1 MTDAYLPPR
10 QDADEPP
17 APAPATWTIRSVLRG
32 MLATAHRQPLM
43 MFLTVFAIPLL
54 WSVPSKWMQDRIV
67 PENAADLGPDRP
79 LLWIVVPWLATA
91 WETIVIPGSQLASLR
106 ATAGEPIRF
115 ADFVTGLRKLPILLL
130 VTLIPGVPLLV
141 VEQLRLP
148 TPYTE
153 LAFVS
158 VFFGSVVFMARTL
171 LWWPLLLLTTLS
183 FFESFALSW
192 TATRGQTLRLLGL
205 VLALAATA
213 TPFIIV
219 DVSMIPNYI
228 QLSWGVIGALLLLA
242 AAQVYVVLA
251 PQPKGA
257 GLQIDRA

>member
-1 MTDAYLPPR
+1 
-10 QDADEPP
+10 
-17 APAPATWTIRSVLRG
+17 
-32 MLATAHRQPLM
+32 
-43 MFLTVFAIPLL
+43 
-54 WSVPSKWMQDRIV
+54 
-67 PENAADLGPDRP
+67 
-79 LLWIVVPWLATA
+79 VPWITTA
-91 WETIVIPGSQLASLR
+91 WETVLIPGSQLAALR

-130 VTLIPGVPLLV
+130 VSLIPGVPLLV

-158 VFFGSVVFMARTL
+158 VFFGTVVFMARTL

-183 FFESFALSW
+183 FFESFELSW
-192 TATRGQTLRLLGL
+192 AATRGQTLRLLGL

-219 DVSMIPNYI
+219 DASVMPSHIP
-228 QLSWGVIGALLLLA
+228 LSFGVIGALLLLA
-242 AAQVYVVLA
+242 ASQLYVVLA
-251 PQPKGA
+251 PQLNGV